1 MPDSMAVWSW
11 LLLALFLVICVLML
25 WLSRRIEPHWVSKD
39 AQQFTCR
46 VAELHPERGEVGR
59 WNEARVAVNA
69 DEALTIA
76 AKPKLIRMPGRHT
89 PLRVVRV
96 KGRTESDRNGL
107 LVYLLTGPDGQM
119 ALRVPRK
126 SRAVAT
132 LDGLTDE
139 GHTGDHRAANGG

>member
-1 MPDSMAVWSW
+1 MAVWSW
-11 LLLALFLVICVLML
+11 LLLALFLGVCVLML

-39 AQQFTCR
+39 GQQFTCR
-46 VAELHPERGEVGR
+46 VAELHTERGEVGR

-69 DEALTIA
+69 DEALTVA

-89 PLRVVRV
+89 PLRIVRV
-96 KGRTESDRNGL
+96 KGRAESDRNGL

-132 LDGLTDE
+132 LDGLADE
-139 GHTGDHRAANGG
+139 DRPGNRAANEG